1 MDNQGTLYEEVENY
15 VKICFYVL
23 NGFMIV
29 IGIYLAF
36 LFIKSKAL
44 HIYSCYNIIIMS
56 ITILLDNIIRIIPT
70 RSLPDFC
77 HYLQAFFLVL
87 LDKMIMTILS
97 MQIIVIYLGI
107 IKTEI
112 YEKNQKKI
120 FIFGTLL
127 CLVVSGT
134 LSSLCIFIPKNLKD
148 NKMYY
153 YCDTYWGGKVV
164 IDSIFNGV
172 LLGINF
178 FCSGVVLFHFIK
190 MKKAAESGAIEDL
203 GYRKK
208 LIRFLVLFV
217 INILMNVEQFLIIHK
232 KLPGNTDIIY
242 LCSCLIID
250 LCFSA
255 NHIVVQETLRIICR
269 KKHTDTSDTSS
280 LKKLN
285 TYGDFIQEEE
295 DEDDN

>member
-1 MDNQGTLYEEVENY
+1 MDNQRTLYKEVENY
-15 VKICFYVL
+15 VRICFYIL
-23 NGFMIV
+23 NGFMIL

-56 ITILLDNIIRIIPT
+56 CTILLDNIIKIIPT
-70 RSLPDFC
+70 YSLPNFC

-87 LDKMIMTILS
+87 FDKMILSILS

-112 YEKNQKKI
+112 YEKNQKTI

-127 CLVVSGT
+127 CLVISGILT
-134 LSSLCIFIPKNLKD
+134 SLCVFIPKEIKD
-148 NKMYY
+148 NSMYY
-153 YCDTYWGGKVV
+153 YCDTYWNGKLY
-164 IDSIFNGV
+164 IDSFFNGV

-178 FCSGVVLFHFIK
+178 FCSVVVLFHFIK

-203 GYRKK
+203 GYKQK

-217 INILMNVEQFLIIHK
+217 INILMNVEQFLIIYK
-232 KLPGNTDIIY
+232 KLPGNTDIVY

-250 LCFSA
+250 ICYSA

-269 KKHTDTSDTSS
+269 KKKFDRSASSS
-280 LKKLN
+280 LKKTN
-285 TYGDFIQEEE
+285 TYGNYTQEE